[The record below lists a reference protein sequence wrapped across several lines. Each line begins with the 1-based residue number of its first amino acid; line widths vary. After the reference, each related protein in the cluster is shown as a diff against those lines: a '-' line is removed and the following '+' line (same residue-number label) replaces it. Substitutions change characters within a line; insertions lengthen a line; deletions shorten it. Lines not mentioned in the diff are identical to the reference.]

1 MGAAAGIALVASS
14 LLTPYTGT
22 FGYFSMNQPTLYF
35 LLPVSTTMTMTSFNG
50 SAQLVISPV
59 GPGLSSLSPIVNITV
74 VPKETVTFNVPVRG
88 FYQIALDRPPGAT
101 QSAAISLIQTGVPVD
116 LFIAGVALIALGGFV
131 EALARIG
138 HRRSS
143 SGPEVKE

>member
-1 MGAAAGIALVASS
+1 MKTLWRRLAWLGAAAGIALVASS

-101 QSAAISLIQTGVPVD
+101 QSAAISLIQTGVPGRS
-116 LFIAGVALIALGGFV
+116 F
-131 EALARIG
+131 
-138 HRRSS
+138 HRRGCPHRAGRFCGSL
-143 SGPEVKE
+143 G